1 MTPATATPPT
11 SIREIDDASLIHP
24 ARASV
29 CGARDLSLRR
39 SSRPSIRSRICTT
52 IGTAMERVAPTR
64 LALMSAAWIVAQLAA
79 TGPIPQIF
87 PTRRGGAQ
95 LEWHTPH
102 TRLEWEIDPDGVSG
116 VFIFDNDITGVK
128 VDGDLPADQV
138 GLRLAL
144 AQVIADR

>member
-11 SIREIDDASLIHP
+11 SVREIDDASSYTPL
-24 ARASV
+24 ARQSAGAISLSAFESALNSLTHLHDNWDSYGAS
-29 CGARDLSLRR
+29 
-39 SSRPSIRSRICTT
+39 
-52 IGTAMERVAPTR
+52 APTR
-64 LALMSAAWIVAQLAA
+64 LALMGAAWIVAQLAA